1 MAAIA
6 ILEGFAQAENT
17 LRGAFADK
25 FLIGTALNVRQ
36 VESKDKALQALV
48 RDQFSAVVAENCMK
62 LKWCSLRKESL
73 SSKMATVYAIWQRK
87 MVKSLPGIA

>member
-1 MAAIA
+1 MGLFKRSMFLGMAAIA

-48 RDQFSAVVAENCMK
+48 RDQFSAVVFQGQG
-62 LKWCSLRKESL
+62 RKDG
-73 SSKMATVYAIWQRK
+73 
-87 MVKSLPGIA
+87 KSGCFDSTYEGPYI